1 MLACNCWTDGRY
13 RLLFARLRDARG
25 CWETLLD
32 WLIGGCPHLANRLRG
47 ARPMLSVRWQSPAC
61 LMALDTRPPRMSA
74 GLFRL
79 GDQATVIAS
88 LTGDGV
94 ALALTS
100 AALAT
105 RTWMREGNQ
114 AAHYHHMLARALAQP
129 MRVASLL
136 HGFAN
141 TSSVQPWL
149 LRACRAWPG
158 AMRLA
163 ASWTRAPRTLRIA
176 LSV

>member
-1 MLACNCWTDGRY
+1 MSA
-13 RLLFARLRDARG
+13 
-25 CWETLLD
+25 
-32 WLIGGCPHLANRLRG
+32 LANRLRG
-47 ARPMLSVRWQSPAC
+47 ARPCSK
-61 LMALDTRPPRMSA
+61 RPLAIAGLPYGFRHASSA
-74 GLFRL
+74 QEAHGLFRL
-79 GDQATVIAS
+79 GDQTTVIAS

-129 MRVASLL
+129 MRVGSLL